1 MLIEKAKAYESTSY
15 KGLFHFLRYVEQLQ
29 KYQVDYGEANTSDEM
44 ADTVRLMSIHKSKGL
59 EFPIVIVS
67 GMGKKFNTQDIQ
79 RKVVIH
85 QDLGIGVDAVYLKE
99 RMQAP
104 SFLKKMIQN
113 ETRLENLGEELRV
126 LYVALTRAKEKLII
140 TGTLKHAGE
149 KQKQYERVKSQTER
163 QLSFGLLQKA
173 GSYLD
178 FLIPALVRLDD
189 PEWSEKVPIRV
200 EILTE
205 EDVLMESVMEE
216 ERKQIRREDIEAID
230 PEQLYD
236 EEIRNHLMESYLFRY
251 PYEEESRWKRK
262 FSVSELKRAA
272 HEPQPEEE
280 ESVRMFEKPE
290 EEIIPKFRKGE
301 TKIRGAARG
310 TAYHRI
316 LELLDFGKSYTME
329 TLEEEIRQ
337 FVEAEKI
344 DEASAGAVE
353 REDILKFLQSDCAAR
368 MQKAAQNGKL
378 KKEQPFVLGV
388 EADRIYP
395 ENGGEKSGELLIVQG
410 IIDLFFEEDGEIV
423 LLDYKTDRVR
433 TEEELTGRYRIQ
445 LEYYQEA
452 LEKSLG
458 KHVKEKLIYSFAL
471 GKEIRV

>member
-1 MLIEKAKAYESTSY
+1 MDSY
-15 KGLFHFLRYVEQLQ
+15 K
-29 KYQVDYGEANTSDEM
+29 
-44 ADTVRLMSIHKSKGL
+44 
-59 EFPIVIVS
+59 
-67 GMGKKFNTQDIQ
+67 
-79 RKVVIH
+79 
-85 QDLGIGVDAVYLKE
+85 
-99 RMQAP
+99 
-104 SFLKKMIQN
+104 
-113 ETRLENLGEELRV
+113 
-126 LYVALTRAKEKLII
+126 
-140 TGTLKHAGE
+140 
-149 KQKQYERVKSQTER
+149 
-163 QLSFGLLQKA
+163 
-173 GSYLD
+173 
-178 FLIPALVRLDD
+178 
-189 PEWSEKVPIRV
+189 
-200 EILTE
+200 
-205 EDVLMESVMEE
+205 
-216 ERKQIRREDIEAID
+216 
-230 PEQLYD
+230 
-236 EEIRNHLMESYLFRY
+236 
-251 PYEEESRWKRK
+251 
-262 FSVSELKRAA
+262 
-272 HEPQPEEE
+272 
-280 ESVRMFEKPE
+280 
-290 EEIIPKFRKGE
+290 
-301 TKIRGAARG
+301 
-310 TAYHRI
+310 
-316 LELLDFGKSYTME
+316 ELLDFGKSYTME

-471 GKEIRV
+471 GKEIIV